1 MMRSGLVGLALA
13 ALAIALPAWAETT
26 KTTTTVASGET
37 LHAIEAGNGRPVVFL
52 HGLPS
57 SSLLWRNVVPEVGK
71 VAHAI
76 APDLPGYGL
85 SSAPL
90 SGGRGLDAL
99 SPVLDTYL
107 DQVSDDKIVL
117 VVNDV
122 GSLLGLNY
130 AVRNPDRI
138 AGLVL
143 VEAVFLPPQ
152 EFMAQIGPDQMQFLQ
167 MMNSDPA
174 FVSSITVDQPAIVEM
189 ALQANTMSELD
200 QDTLSAYVAPYL
212 ATAPDHMA
220 RREVLA
226 ATFGEIGA
234 PLFGRFAAENAAGL
248 QTLDVPVLLL
258 AAKPGYIVSDQA
270 IDAARGIFTDLT
282 VVEIPEALHFVAEDQ
297 PQAVGD
303 AIVDWLNT
311 VD

>member
-1 MMRSGLVGLALA
+1 MIRTGLIATALA
-13 ALAIALPAWAETT
+13 AFAFALPALAETT
-26 KTTTTVASGET
+26 KTTLTSGET
-37 LHAIEAGNGRPVVFL
+37 IHALEEGNGRPIVFL

-57 SSLLWRNVVPEVGK
+57 SSLLWRSVLPEVGK
-71 VAHAI
+71 MAHAI
-76 APDLPGYGL
+76 APDLPGYGQ
-85 SSAPL
+85 SDVPL

-99 SPVLDTYL
+99 SPVLDAYL
-107 DQVSDDKIVL
+107 DGVSDEKIVL

-152 EFMAQIGPDQMQFLQ
+152 EFMAQIGPEQMQFLQ

-174 FVSSITVDQPAIVEM
+174 FVASITVDQPAIVEM
-189 ALQANTMSELD
+189 AIQANTMSELGPD
-200 QDTLSAYVAPYL
+200 ILSDYVAPYL
-212 ATAPDHMA
+212 DDAPDNMA

-234 PLFGRFAAENAAGL
+234 PLFGQFATENATGL
-248 QTLDVPVLLL
+248 PTLEVPVLLL

-270 IDAARGIFTDLT
+270 IEAARDMFSDLT
-282 VVEIPEALHFVAEDQ
+282 VVEISEALHFVAEDQ
-297 PQAVGD
+297 PQAVAK
-303 AIVDWLNT
+303 AIVDWLSSAN
-311 VD
+311 